1 MITVCLEVVYSQL
14 PLPLGLKLSPCCSLF
29 VQDHDR
35 DLMARQESSGDMVPM
50 GDGDGLVELTSIRR
64 LDTVDSIDIT
74 SESRASVSSPTAGS
88 DDGNAEKSLAA
99 DIAPSSPT
107 DKRGSGND
115 AEGGGEGEEPRGS
128 EDREEEKSLTKRGSQ
143 LAIQKIQRPDS
154 LEIDDSFSPKTTE
167 SSCRNPRKSVL
178 RKKDPTPVHTGP
190 TYTSTSPLGDP
201 YDSTGKRRSSTS
213 VGRECCSVM

>member
-1 MITVCLEVVYSQL
+1 
-14 PLPLGLKLSPCCSLF
+14 
-29 VQDHDR
+29 
-35 DLMARQESSGDMVPM
+35 MARQQSSGDMVPM
-50 GDGDGLVELTSIRR
+50 GDEDGPVELTSIRR

-74 SESRASVSSPTAGS
+74 TESRASVSSPTAGS
-88 DDGNAEKSLAA
+88 DDGNAEKSLAD
-99 DIAPSSPT
+99 DIVVPLSPT
-107 DKRGSGND
+107 EKHSSGKD
-115 AEGGGEGEEPRGS
+115 AEGEGEELRGS
-128 EDREEEKSLTKRGSQ
+128 EDREEEKSLTKRGSP
-143 LAIQKIQRPDS
+143 LAIQKVQRPDS

-167 SSCRNPRKSVL
+167 PSSINPRKSVL